1 MGIQDNRAQ
10 SEVIG
15 SLLLVALVIVSVTFA
30 GGVAVANY
38 SNQTSD
44 GPLFECEIEY
54 ADDVIKVTHQGGDS
68 APTSQLTTVLRNDT
82 SQSVP
87 FTDIEGDEDDQ
98 FDPGE
103 SATFGS
109 LSSETDVLVVTTNEI
124 VCQTT
129 IDPGE

>member
-1 MGIQDNRAQ
+1 MSRHSDRAQ

-54 ADDVIKVTHQGGDS
+54 ADDVVKVTHQGGDS
-68 APTSQLTTVLRNDT
+68 APASQLTTVLRNDS
-82 SQSVP
+82 SQSVS
-87 FTDIEGDEDDQ
+87 FTDIEGNGDGQ

-103 SATFGS
+103 SAKFGS
-109 LSSETDVLVVTTNEI
+109 LSSETDVRVVTTNEV

-129 IDPGE
+129 IAPVE